1 MRKSNLLHLT
11 IGAFLSL
18 STMNVAAQP
27 KLSTDNIDEVLQ
39 AMTLHEKALLVVG
52 TGSEGPYA
60 NLGTFARLVPGAAG
74 TSVEIPRLG
83 IPATVYSDGPAGL
96 RINSTRDYDSH
107 TYYCTHFPIGT
118 CLSSSWNV
126 ELVQQVGAAIG
137 NEVLEYGADVL
148 LAPGVNIQR
157 NPLCGRNFE
166 YYSEDPV
173 LAGNIAAAYI
183 NGVQSQGVGTSIKH
197 FAFNSQ
203 ETARLGTDARVSQRA
218 ARELYLKQFEIAIK
232 KSQPWTLMTSYNG
245 VNGTQTSERR
255 DLVTTILRDE
265 WGYKG
270 MVVTDW
276 TGGFDPVWR
285 NGATDRVAN
294 IYAGNDMIQPGQPV
308 DTQTIE
314 DAVNSGKLDVK
325 YLDECVRNILKLIV
339 KTPRF
344 KGYRYSNNPDL
355 KAHAQVTRNSAAEG
369 VVLLENKGV
378 LPFASDIRNVAV
390 FGIGSYEP
398 IAGGTGSGNVN
409 RAYTVSLIE
418 GLRNNHLVV
427 DEAILRAYSSYI
439 KKAKAEIAKVE
450 REWWQDVPRP
460 AEMLP
465 TNDALQAA
473 TQDND
478 IAIVTLQRQAGEG
491 TDRSA
496 SDFYLSDIEMQLL
509 QTVTA
514 AFHNAGKKVVVVLNM
529 GGVLETASWKNIPD
543 AILLPWQCGQEYGN
557 SVADILAGRLSP
569 SGKLPMTW
577 PVALDDVAS
586 TKNFP
591 QDGIQIGFS
600 DHHQEQFQAVR
611 NVGYTLYEEDI
622 YVGYRYF
629 DSFAKNVSY
638 PFGYGLSYT
647 SFDYSAPIVTDKGA
661 AVEVSVTIKNVG
673 QRAGKE
679 VAEVYVAAPKG
690 SIEKPAQE
698 LKAFAKTR
706 MLQPGESQKLTMT
719 IEKRDLA
726 SFSEKASAWVADA
739 GTYTFK
745 VGASSRDIKGVASLR
760 LKGMKEKVNN
770 VLQPK
775 VKINRLS
782 QKTK

>member
-1 MRKSNLLHLT
+1 M
-11 IGAFLSL
+11 
-18 STMNVAAQP
+18 
-27 KLSTDNIDEVLQ
+27 
-39 AMTLHEKALLVVG
+39 
-52 TGSEGPYA
+52 
-60 NLGTFARLVPGAAG
+60 
-74 TSVEIPRLG
+74 
-83 IPATVYSDGPAGL
+83 
-96 RINSTRDYDSH
+96 
-107 TYYCTHFPIGT
+107 
-118 CLSSSWNV
+118 
-126 ELVQQVGAAIG
+126 
-137 NEVLEYGADVL
+137 
-148 LAPGVNIQR
+148 
-157 NPLCGRNFE
+157 
-166 YYSEDPV
+166 
-173 LAGNIAAAYI
+173 
-183 NGVQSQGVGTSIKH
+183 
-197 FAFNSQ
+197 
-203 ETARLGTDARVSQRA
+203 
-218 ARELYLKQFEIAIK
+218 
-232 KSQPWTLMTSYNG
+232 
-245 VNGTQTSERR
+245 
-255 DLVTTILRDE
+255 
-265 WGYKG
+265 
-270 MVVTDW
+270 
-276 TGGFDPVWR
+276 
-285 NGATDRVAN
+285 
-294 IYAGNDMIQPGQPV
+294 
-308 DTQTIE
+308 
-314 DAVNSGKLDVK
+314 NSGKLDVK

-647 SFDYSAPIVTDKGA
+647 
-661 AVEVSVTIKNVG
+661 
-673 QRAGKE
+673 
-679 VAEVYVAAPKG
+679 
-690 SIEKPAQE
+690 
-698 LKAFAKTR
+698 
-706 MLQPGESQKLTMT
+706 
-719 IEKRDLA
+719 
-726 SFSEKASAWVADA
+726 
-739 GTYTFK
+739 
-745 VGASSRDIKGVASLR
+745 
-760 LKGMKEKVNN
+760 
-770 VLQPK
+770 
-775 VKINRLS
+775 
-782 QKTK
+782 

>member
-1 MRKSNLLHLT
+1 MRKSNLLQLT
-11 IGAFLSL
+11 IGVVFSL
-18 STMNVAAQP
+18 SALNVAAQP
-27 KLSTDNIDEVLQ
+27 RLRADNIDEVVN

-96 RINSTRDYDSH
+96 RINPTRDYDSH

-118 CLSSSWNV
+118 CLSSSWNIN
-126 ELVQQVGAAIG
+126 LVKQVGAAIG

-148 LAPGVNIQR
+148 LAPGVCIQR

-197 FAFNSQ
+197 FAANSQ
-203 ETARLGTDARVSQRA
+203 ETARLGTDARLSQRA
-218 ARELYLKQFEIAIK
+218 AREIYLKQFEIAIK
-232 KSQPWTLMTSYNG
+232 KSQPWTLMSSYNG
-245 VNGTQTSERR
+245 LNGTQTSERR
-255 DLVTTILRDE
+255 DLLTTILRDE
-265 WGYKG
+265 WGFQG

-294 IYAGNDMIQPGQPV
+294 IFAGNDMIQPGQPV
-308 DTQTIE
+308 DTKTIE
-314 DAVNSGKLDVK
+314 DAVNNGTLDVK

-344 KGYRYSNNPDL
+344 KGYHYSNNPDL

-369 VVLLENKGV
+369 VVLLENNGA
-378 LPFASDIRNVAV
+378 LPFAASVKHVAV
-390 FGIGSYEP
+390 YGIGSYDP

-418 GLRNNHLVV
+418 GLRNNHLTV
-427 DEAILRAYSSYI
+427 DDNVLRTYSSYI
-439 KKAKAEIAKVE
+439 KEAKAEIAKVE

-465 TNDALQAA
+465 SDDALLTATQTNDVAV
-473 TQDND
+473 
-478 IAIVTLQRQAGEG
+478 ITLQRQAGEG
-491 TDRSA
+491 TDRTA
-496 SDFYLSDIEMQLL
+496 TDFYLSDVEKQLVEK
-509 QTVTA
+509 VTA
-514 AFHNAGKKVVVVLNM
+514 AFHKAGKKAVVVLNM
-529 GGVLETASWKNIPD
+529 GCVIETASWKNLPD

-577 PVALDDVAS
+577 PVLLEDVAS

-600 DHHQEQFQAVR
+600 DHHQEQFQGVR

-629 DSFAKNVSY
+629 DSFNKNVSY

-647 SFDYSAPIVTDKGA
+647 SFDYSQPTVVEKGNEI
-661 AVEVSVTIKNVG
+661 EVSVTVKNVG
-673 QRAGKE
+673 KRAGKE
-679 VAEVYVAAPKG
+679 VVEVYVTAPKG
-690 SIEKPAQE
+690 SVEKPAQE

-706 MLQPGESQKLTMT
+706 MLQPGESQTLTMT

-726 SFSEKASAWVADA
+726 SFNEKASAWVADA
-739 GTYTFK
+739 GTYMFK
-745 VGASSRDIKGVASLR
+745 VGASSRDIKGTAALR
-760 LKGMKEKVNN
+760 LKGIKEKVHNG
-770 VLQPK
+770 LQPK